1 MEFSNFFSLAA
12 LTLFFRN
19 QLMFHNLNQQP
30 KTQNQEFLIVTPL
43 SPFSLTLFFLFSFF
57 DLLHIWIIIVMTTV
71 MGENLTVIHAIKS
84 IT

>member
-1 MEFSNFFSLAA
+1 MEFSSFFSLAA

-30 KTQNQEFLIVTPL
+30 KTQNQEFSIVTPL
-43 SPFSLTLFFLFSFF
+43 SPFSLTLFFFFSFF